1 MPLFEGLILLLAQ
14 DGTIETADKAIDTI
28 DKLGKAG
35 PVTIALV
42 VAIAAT
48 IFAIYMMRKNWKL
61 REEMEKGHKDHAL
74 ELKNRE
80 TQAKEDADER
90 LEKVL
95 DAAKERRE
103 TEKEMLREM
112 VERGHEATQALEGS
126 NKAIEAFKVALD
138 GFQRRLDELD
148 RAQEKRFDELHRALN
163 QRGSA

>member
-1 MPLFEGLILLLAQ
+1 MPFLDGLLLLAQ
-14 DGTIETADKAIDTI
+14 DGTIDKANEAIDTI

-35 PVTIALV
+35 PVTLALV
-42 VAIAAT
+42 IAVCAVAFAGYMLKKLSDLRGAHAT
-48 IFAIYMMRKNWKL
+48 
-61 REEMEKGHKDHAL
+61 

-90 LEKVL
+90 LNQVL
-95 DAAKERRE
+95 AAEKERRE

-138 GFQRRLDELD
+138 GYQRRLDELD
-148 RAQEKRFDELHRALN
+148 RATEKRFDELHRAIN
-163 QRGSA
+163 QRGGA